1 MKNVQIS
8 FDEKLLKTVDRYA
21 TSSQLTRSAVVREA
35 VKAWIRQKEIEEFE
49 NAWISKLKEDSPDVE
64 DSDSWLKAEKWGEE

>member
-21 TSSQLTRSAVVREA
+21 TSSQQTRSAVVREA
-35 VKAWIRQKEIEEFE
+35 VKTWVRQKEIDEFE
-49 NAWISKLKEDSPDVE
+49 DAWISKLRESSPDIE
-64 DSDSWLKAEKWGEE
+64 ESDAWLNAEKWGDE